1 MEYQEIYQELIDSK
15 DDLEQLKTFAKM
27 ISDLQS
33 SNKLKANKIEKLE
46 KQVSLY
52 KEAFNQSLE
61 DKTSFNDNSLRKAY
75 LLQVAQEKVFNE

>member
-46 KQVSLY
+46 KEVSLY

-61 DKTSFNDNSLRKAY
+61 DKTSFNDSSLRKAY